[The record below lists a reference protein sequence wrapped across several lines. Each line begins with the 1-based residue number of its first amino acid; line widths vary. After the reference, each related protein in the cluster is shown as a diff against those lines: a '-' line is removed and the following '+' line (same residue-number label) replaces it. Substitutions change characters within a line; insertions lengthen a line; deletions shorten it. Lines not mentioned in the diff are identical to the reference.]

1 MKYLLIG
8 GSGFVGTRLIE
19 ELGKENCI
27 NIDKVT
33 SEFFPEIT
41 IIHDITS
48 KLEFKRDFN
57 DIDHVI
63 LLAAEHKDN
72 ISPVKKYYDVNVS
85 GTLNVLSFM
94 DENNLDSLIFTSSVA
109 VYGLNKLYPNENTN
123 PHPFNHY
130 GKSKL
135 EAEMVIEKWYNNSNQ
150 KKMISIIRP
159 TVIFGERNRGNVYNL
174 FKQIA
179 SGKFLMVGDGRNKK
193 SMAYVGNVC
202 AFIVEISKINNS
214 FQIYNYSDKPDFTM
228 NDLVI
233 LIEKTMKIKVPSLK
247 IPIWIATIAGY
258 FFDLFSLILRKKLSV
273 SSVRIKKFCAVTQ
286 FDSSKANKYFKPKV
300 SLEEAVKKT
309 LKYEFINKNKDNRV
323 FYSE

>member
-150 KKMISIIRP
+150 KKND
-159 TVIFGERNRGNVYNL
+159 FYN
-174 FKQIA
+174 
-179 SGKFLMVGDGRNKK
+179 
-193 SMAYVGNVC
+193 
-202 AFIVEISKINNS
+202 
-214 FQIYNYSDKPDFTM
+214 
-228 NDLVI
+228 
-233 LIEKTMKIKVPSLK
+233 KTYCNF
-247 IPIWIATIAGY
+247 W
-258 FFDLFSLILRKKLSV
+258 RKK
-273 SSVRIKKFCAVTQ
+273 
-286 FDSSKANKYFKPKV
+286 
-300 SLEEAVKKT
+300 
-309 LKYEFINKNKDNRV
+309 
-323 FYSE
+323 